1 VEENEPPSRKG
12 PFARH
17 PSCQMMGH
25 WRPGESFNH
34 LRSKPLYCSV
44 LSLVLFGR
52 ESSDAVP
59 MGAGFTASNDIFFCS
74 THGVHILCIALVFE
88 GHMRTPGGQKLET
101 LFLFLKQEDTWGMPN
116 YNTQCGPP
124 HRPYLK
130 GLLFM

>member
-1 VEENEPPSRKG
+1 MEENEPPSRKG

-101 LFLFLKQEDTWGMPN
+101 LFLFFETRRHMGNAKLQHTMRPP
-116 YNTQCGPP
+116 TQAVS
-124 HRPYLK
+124 
-130 GLLFM
+130 